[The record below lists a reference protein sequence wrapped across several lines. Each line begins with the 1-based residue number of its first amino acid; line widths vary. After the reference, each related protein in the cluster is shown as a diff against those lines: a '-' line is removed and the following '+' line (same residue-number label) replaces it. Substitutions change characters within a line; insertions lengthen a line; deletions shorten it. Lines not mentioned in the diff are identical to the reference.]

1 MRGLPPDDL
10 LSRPALVYSAHV
22 IEAISQ
28 YHGKNTESDQYRA
41 QIRVETLRELARGP
55 VGVATPLSLPLPDG
69 CVTFVPVLGEAR

>member
-41 QIRVETLRELARGP
+41 QI
-55 VGVATPLSLPLPDG
+55 VAANAGMQRFHASLM
-69 CVTFVPVLGEAR
+69 